1 MKFRAEENR
10 GDRKI
15 KREKKKNVRGREVEW
30 GRKTRSRG
38 IEVERNNNN

>member
-15 KREKKKNVRGREVEW
+15 KREKKNVRGREVER
-30 GRKTRSRG
+30 GRKKRSRG
-38 IEVERNNNN
+38 IEVERDNNN